1 MTTKMWRGVLWML
14 GVGLAG
20 MLLST
25 FLPGRRRSGL
35 TLEQRIE
42 LWQTVTG
49 PAVLAVLALAA
60 IIIWVLSRLR
70 ARKARRTWQLMG
82 EERPFDARYLVFVYQ
97 RTRHDLERLGWRLNG
112 PGFAPVPII
121 GVAFGTDIT
130 FWEAGHPEP
139 TLRVSY
145 ADIYGIVFAEEAG
158 DWPRPA
164 LALQLD
170 GDPEPSRNRREALRR
185 RDLILS
191 LRDADRKTV
200 SEDEQM
206 LILRQIEAK
215 AVAS

>member
-1 MTTKMWRGVLWML
+1 MTTKMWRGVLWIL
-14 GVGLAG
+14 GFGFAG

-25 FLPGRRRSGL
+25 FLPGRRRSL
-35 TLEQRIE
+35 TVEQRIE
-42 LWQTVTG
+42 LWQTVTA
-49 PAVLAVLALAA
+49 PTVLAMLALAA
-60 IIIWVLSRLR
+60 TIIWVLSRLR

-82 EERPFDARYLVFVYQ
+82 EERPFDTRYLVFVYQ
-97 RTRHDLERLGWRLNG
+97 RTRHDLERLGWRRHG
-112 PGFAPVPII
+112 RGFAPVPII
-121 GVAFGTDIT
+121 GVAFGADIT

-139 TLRVSY
+139 TLRLRY
-145 ADIYGIVFAEEAG
+145 ADVHGIAFTEEAG

-164 LALQLD
+164 LAVQLD
-170 GDPEPSRNRREALRR
+170 GDPEPSRSRREALRR

-191 LRDADRKTV
+191 LRDADRNTV